1 MKMTYL
7 KGKNG
12 SVIGMVSDDHKI
24 YAKNGSLLGWYNP
37 KTNTT
42 HDKSGKVIG
51 YGDLRTTLLP
61 KA

>member
-12 SVIGMVSDDHKI
+12 SLIGMVSDDNKI
-24 YAKNGSLLGWYNP
+24 FTKGGSLLGWYNP

-42 HDKSGKVIG
+42 HDKSGKLIG

-61 KA
+61 KQ